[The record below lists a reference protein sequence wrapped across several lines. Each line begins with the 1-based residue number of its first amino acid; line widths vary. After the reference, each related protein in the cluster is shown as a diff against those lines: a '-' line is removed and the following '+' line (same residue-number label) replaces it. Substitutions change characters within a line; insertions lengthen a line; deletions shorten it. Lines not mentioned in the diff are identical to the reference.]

1 MAAVWTALKGP
12 WATGV
17 AASALVA
24 APALAMAPA
33 LAGTVTGT
41 ATYRER
47 IALPPEAEFEVL
59 IQDVARA
66 GAAATVIGRQRIVPA
81 GQPPIRFAVPY
92 EDSDVSPRGR
102 YALRAT
108 VRHEGRLLFTTDT
121 FTPVLAGSSEPVE
134 LVMTMVP
141 APRVAPLR
149 GTLWRLLA
157 MEGPEV
163 VLNEPPARPIELQL
177 LEDEPR
183 LAASGGCNRLI
194 GGFSLEGET
203 IRFSQLASTQ
213 MACGPQ
219 LMELER
225 RYAEALAKVRRW
237 SIDKRSLMLQDAG
250 GRTLLL
256 FQAAG
261 LEG

>member
-1 MAAVWTALKGP
+1 MKLLRGMVMDGRLALAP
-12 WATGV
+12 WGAGL
-17 AASALVA
+17 SALV
-24 APALAMAPA
+24 LAMAPA
-33 LAGTVTGT
+33 MA
-41 ATYRER
+41 
-47 IALPPEAEFEVL
+47 
-59 IQDVARA
+59 
-66 GAAATVIGRQRIVPA
+66 PA
-81 GQPPIRFAVPY
+81 
-92 EDSDVSPRGR
+92 
-102 YALRAT
+102 
-108 VRHEGRLLFTTDT
+108 
-121 FTPVLAGSSEPVE
+121 LAGSSEPVE
-134 LVMTMVP
+134 MVMTTMP

-157 MEGPEV
+157 IEGPEV
-163 VLNEPPARPIELQL
+163 VLSEPPVRPVELQL

-219 LMELER
+219 LMELEL
-225 RYAEALAKVRRW
+225 RYSEALAKVRRW

-250 GRTLLL
+250 GRILLL

-261 LEG
+261 QEG